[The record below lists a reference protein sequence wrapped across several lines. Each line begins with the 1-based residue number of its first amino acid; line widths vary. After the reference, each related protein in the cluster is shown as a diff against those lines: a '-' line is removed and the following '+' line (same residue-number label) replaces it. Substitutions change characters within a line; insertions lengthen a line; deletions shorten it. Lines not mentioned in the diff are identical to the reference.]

1 MNSSGEHNGI
11 PCSQC
16 GTFLLYSNWNSDE
29 TMRIECFNCDN
40 VTFLIKRSIGQRNT
54 IDVLLWE
61 EEE

>member
-16 GTFLLYSNWNSDE
+16 DTFLLYSNWNNDD
-29 TMRIECFNCDN
+29 TMRIECFNCEN
-40 VTFLIKRSIGQRNT
+40 VIYLIKRIKKKKKN
-54 IDVLLWE
+54 IDVMLWE